1 MDEPKEVSE
10 VSPYEAMDT
19 ADENQIVQDLEGK
32 LSPLDMEK
40 FVYSFMS
47 GGKEQT
53 GLSFSGVKYAWWY
66 FNKEKTA
73 DITITQDIKTETDED
88 YVHVWCYALDRKR
101 NIGMWGASSQTK
113 MMKSGGMMI
122 RDPFAAAKATSKAQ
136 RNAVS
141 NLFPKELVAK
151 LIKIWIKQPQN
162 VQKIVLAPSTPTQ
175 GILPMQETEK
185 NALTGWLINIDEA
198 TTPEALIKL
207 EADFRSNI
215 NLNGRYKWLLG
226 QETAK
231 KRAMMPK
238 VT

>member
-10 VSPYEAMDT
+10 ISPYEAMDQT
-19 ADENQIVQDLEGK
+19 DENQIVQDLEGR
-32 LSPLDMEK
+32 LTPQDMEK
-40 FVYSFMS
+40 FVYSFPS

-53 GLSFSGVKYAWWY
+53 GLSFAGVKYAWWY

-113 MMKSGGMMI
+113 MMKSGGMMV

-151 LIKIWIKQPQN
+151 LIKVWIRQPQN
-162 VQKIVLAPSTPTQ
+162 VQKIVLTPSTPTQ
-175 GILPMQETEK
+175 GILPMQDEEK
-185 NALTGWLINIDEA
+185 NALSGWLIKIDMTASAE
-198 TTPEALIKL
+198 ELIKL
-207 EADFRSNI
+207 EADFRSNTA
-215 NLNGRYKWLLG
+215 LNGRYKWLLG
-226 QETAK
+226 QEVSK
-231 KRAMMPK
+231 KRATTPK
-238 VT
+238 AT